1 MEQNKDEQIWTL
13 KPHVCPVCGK
23 EFYPTPQWVYKN
35 FEGIY
40 CTWGCMRKREKNLKE
55 QIKKYRYKPVEQ
67 LDKDGNV
74 VAEYP
79 CADDANAVVDGTL
92 NNLRYACLKNLKYK
106 GYIWRYKETEGTDDG
121 QN

>member
-1 MEQNKDEQIWTL
+1 MSQRRG
-13 KPHVCPVCGK
+13 HVKMISKICPVCGK
-23 EFYPTPQWVYKN
+23 EFFPGPDWVYKN

-40 CTWGCMRKREKNLKE
+40 CTWGCKRKREKNLKE

-67 LDKDGNV
+67 LDMDGNV

-79 CADDANAVVDGTL
+79 YAEEANFAVDGTL

-106 GYIWRYKETEGTDDG
+106 GYIWRYKQDG
-121 QN
+121 MPKM